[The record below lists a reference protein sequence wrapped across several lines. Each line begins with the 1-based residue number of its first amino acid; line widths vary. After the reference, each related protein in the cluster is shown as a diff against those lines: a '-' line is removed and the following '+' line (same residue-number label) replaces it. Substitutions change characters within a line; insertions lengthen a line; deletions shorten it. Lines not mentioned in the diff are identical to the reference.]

1 LRLLV
6 VEDSLILRE
15 NLVLGL
21 RDAGYAV
28 DAAADGEE
36 GLWAASEVDYDL
48 LIVDALLPKRHG
60 FDLIREVRA
69 RGRPATIL
77 VLTALGAMMDRI
89 TALDL
94 GADDYLVKPFDF
106 DELLARVRALVRRRY
121 AQPASTIAVG
131 SLSIDTST
139 KQVRRDG
146 VDIALRPR
154 EYALLEYLA
163 RRRGEV
169 VSPRDIEEHL
179 YDDGAELSSNAV
191 EAAVSLLRKAIDR
204 RGEQSLILTR
214 RGLGYMLRA
223 E

>member
-1 LRLLV
+1 MRLLV
-6 VEDSLILRE
+6 VEDSLILCE

-36 GLWAASEVDYDL
+36 GLWAASEVDSDL

>member
-1 LRLLV
+1 MRLLV

-69 RGRPATIL
+69 RARPATIL

-121 AQPASTIAVG
+121 AQPASTIAVSFSRI
-131 SLSIDTST
+131 SL
-139 KQVRRDG
+139 
-146 VDIALRPR
+146 
-154 EYALLEYLA
+154 
-163 RRRGEV
+163 
-169 VSPRDIEEHL
+169 
-179 YDDGAELSSNAV
+179 
-191 EAAVSLLRKAIDR
+191 
-204 RGEQSLILTR
+204 
-214 RGLGYMLRA
+214 
-223 E
+223 

>member
-1 LRLLV
+1 MRLLV

-121 AQPASTIAVG
+121 SQPASMIAVG

-139 KQVRRDG
+139 KRVRRDG
-146 VDIALRPR
+146 DDIALRPR

>member
-1 LRLLV
+1 MRLLV

>member
-1 LRLLV
+1 M
-6 VEDSLILRE
+6 
-15 NLVLGL
+15 LGL

-69 RGRPATIL
+69 RARPAAIL

-121 AQPASTIAVG
+121 AQPASTITVG
-131 SLSIDTST
+131 SLTIDTST
-139 KQVRRDG
+139 KRVRRDG
-146 VDIALRPR
+146 ADIALRPR

-204 RGEQSLILTR
+204 RGEDSLILTR